1 MIAQVAAALH
11 RLWTLARKEFRRR
24 KRSDAYL
31 LGYLTLASVG
41 LGLLSVTWPD
51 WVPPSMLALVI
62 IAGGFLLRLSSL
74 LVLYGVV
81 AAVLICV
88 YLRRMDNPLGST
100 VVVVASAVILLL
112 TARSRSRLG
121 VQGSRGE
128 SMLVDLRTRLEA
140 QGDLPRL
147 PSGWQTDVVLRSAGG
162 GSFSGDFIVAARSSD
177 GRWLEVVLVDVSGKG
192 VDAGSRA
199 LLLSGAF
206 GGLLGSLSRTEFLPA
221 ANAYL
226 LRQEW
231 DEGFATAAHL
241 AVDLTTGD
249 YEVVSAGHPP
259 GAQFVAGTGRWQTT
273 AAEGPLLGVIPS
285 AEYVPYQGRL
295 DVGDALMLYTDG
307 ILEGPGRD
315 FEYGID
321 RLLGEAE
328 RLVAGGFGHG
338 ARKLVATVGAAE
350 TDDRALFLIWRS

>member
-1 MIAQVAAALH
+1 
-11 RLWTLARKEFRRR
+11 
-24 KRSDAYL
+24 
-31 LGYLTLASVG
+31 
-41 LGLLSVTWPD
+41 
-51 WVPPSMLALVI
+51 
-62 IAGGFLLRLSSL
+62 
-74 LVLYGVV
+74 
-81 AAVLICV
+81 
-88 YLRRMDNPLGST
+88 
-100 VVVVASAVILLL
+100 
-112 TARSRSRLG
+112 
-121 VQGSRGE
+121 
-128 SMLVDLRTRLEA
+128 
-140 QGDLPRL
+140 L

-162 GSFSGDFIVAARSSD
+162 GSFSGDFIVAARSRD
-177 GRWLEVVLVDVSGKG
+177 CGWLEVVLVDVSGKG

-206 GGLLGSLSRTEFLPA
+206 GGLLGSLSREEFLPA

-241 AVDLTTGD
+241 AVDLATGD
-249 YEVVSAGHPP
+249 YEMTSAGHPP
-259 GAQFVAGTGRWQTT
+259 GAQFVARTGRWQTT
-273 AAEGPLLGVIPS
+273 NAEGPLLGVIPS

-295 DVGDALMLYTDG
+295 DVGDALLLYTDG

-328 RLVAGGFGHG
+328 RLVTGGFRHG

-350 TDDRALFLIWRS
+350 TDDRALFLIWRT